1 MLGSSSGYPEASL
14 FSAPSPLNGAGMME
28 EGVMSPAATRLAV
41 YGHTSVAS
49 QTQQAPL
56 HVIKN

>member
-1 MLGSSSGYPEASL
+1 
-14 FSAPSPLNGAGMME
+14 MME